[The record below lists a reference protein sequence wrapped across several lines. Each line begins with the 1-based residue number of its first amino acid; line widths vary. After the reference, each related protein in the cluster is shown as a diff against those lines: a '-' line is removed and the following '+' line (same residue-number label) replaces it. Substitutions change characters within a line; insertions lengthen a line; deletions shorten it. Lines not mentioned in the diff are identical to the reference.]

1 MKIVKQL
8 NEIISSLQES
18 MAGQTLLK
26 QELYTMQRFNDLY
39 IHFDRTVRGL
49 AEIVC
54 VTRKD
59 LQQIRLRPNMLS
71 LWHLSPTIF
80 PPANLKQF
88 LPYITDQLPTHFK
101 LPYDPDYDLWS

>member
-1 MKIVKQL
+1 
-8 NEIISSLQES
+8 

-71 LWHLSPTIF
+71 L
-80 PPANLKQF
+80 
-88 LPYITDQLPTHFK
+88 
-101 LPYDPDYDLWS
+101 